1 MKKIL
6 FYILAAI
13 IFLAPYKYLEQD
25 NVNGMLFGI
34 IAVFSICIL
43 KDLKLNK
50 RYGICLIIMTVISI
64 LTLTITSL
72 TVESL
77 QGLSLYLSLFLLYLI
92 FVQFKEE
99 EEDVLKITTYVMAAN
114 CVFYMI
120 IQGAYFNGGILEGR
134 IDGNIGYANTY
145 ALMMLIA
152 LYFNNIREKD
162 SIKGILDLL
171 FIQGVLLTG
180 SRNTLL
186 YLGLFAL
193 ANLIYKKKKTG
204 KISLIMIF
212 NCILGELMYLIISK
226 LRLGGVLIIPIILI
240 FYFFYVEEKNRK
252 LINILTLIAV
262 PVGFVGIFFMES
274 NLASRISAAS
284 LNSNELQLR
293 FGYLEDVIR
302 YVFKNP
308 LGGGL
313 NTYMYNQGSF
323 QTGFYDVR
331 YVHNSFGQ
339 VLYDMGFIGLIAF
352 TALFITG
359 LLVIL
364 KGSNKNK
371 FYYSFLYLTV
381 YMHSIL
387 DFDFAYLV
395 VFLVI
400 AMIVAFSGEVD
411 IFFEKKLP
419 SLKVITAISG
429 AYLLFT
435 TIMYCVAERELF
447 NGNYTRAVKESEILS
462 KATIKDN
469 SSKLIIFEGMRSLYY
484 DTGNIEY
491 LKSAVKVLEESEGKN
506 RKSYVYNKLA
516 SGYEELGNIDK
527 SSEYHEKELDIQNH
541 AKYVY
546 DSYCNMLTRAEE
558 RTDADY
564 GSKKDEIMN
573 RYYTI
578 EAQRSEKSKK
588 RFGQY

>member
-34 IAVFSICIL
+34 IVVIFIFIL
-43 KDLKLNK
+43 KDIKLNR
-50 RYGICLIIMTVISI
+50 RYGICLSIMAVISI
-64 LTLTITSL
+64 LSLAITSL

-77 QGLSLYLSLFLLYLI
+77 QGLSLYLSFFLLYLI
-92 FVQFKEE
+92 FVQFKEK
-99 EEDVLKITTYVMAAN
+99 EEDVLKITTYIMAVN

-162 SIKGILDLL
+162 SVKGILDLL

-186 YLGLFAL
+186 YLGIFAL
-193 ANLIYKKKKTG
+193 ADAIYKKKKTE

-212 NCILGELMYLIISK
+212 NCILGELIYLIISK

-240 FYFFYVEEKNRK
+240 FYFFYVDESNRK
-252 LINILTLIAV
+252 LINILTFISIPA
-262 PVGFVGIFFMES
+262 GFIGIFLMES

-293 FGYLEDVIR
+293 FGYLEDVIS
-302 YVFKNP
+302 YIFKNP
-308 LGGGL
+308 FGGGL

-359 LLVIL
+359 VLVIL
-364 KGSNKNK
+364 KGKNKNK
-371 FYYSFLYLTV
+371 FYYLFLYLTV

-387 DFDFAYLV
+387 DFDFAYLAT
-395 VFLVI
+395 FLVI
-400 AMIVAFSGEVD
+400 AMIAAFSGEVD
-411 IFFEKKLP
+411 IVFEKKL
-419 SLKVITAISG
+419 SCLKVITAISG
-429 AYLLFT
+429 VYLFFI
-435 TIMYCVAERELF
+435 TIMYCVADRELF
-447 NGNYTRAVKESEILS
+447 YGNYTRAVKESEILS
-462 KATIKDN
+462 KVTMKDN
-469 SSKLIIFEGMRSLYY
+469 SGKLIIFHGMRSLYY
-484 DTGNIEY
+484 DTGDIEY
-491 LKSAVKVLEESEGKN
+491 LKSAVKVLEESKGKN

-516 SGYEELGNIDK
+516 SAYEELGNIDK
-527 SSEYHEKELDIQNH
+527 SSEYYEKELDLQKH
-541 AKYVY
+541 TKYVY
-546 DSYCNMLTRAEE
+546 DSYCDMLTRIEE
-558 RTDADY
+558 KTGIDY
-564 GSKKDEIMN
+564 GSKKDEIIN

-578 EAQRSEKSKK
+578 EAQRSEKSRK
-588 RFGQY
+588 RFGEY